1 MNPQPIRAD
10 MNSGA
15 SVFHASNYKG
25 NKGKMEYSIWLYFN
39 TLQNSSKRRKGWHYV
54 DPLQLLL

>member
-1 MNPQPIRAD
+1 